1 MDPVHNPIQER
12 GVVRRP
18 LSELATA
25 LSRQLPLYGT
35 SCALVAAAR
44 PSGNATVVPGANLHR
59 QLADDLREA
68 GPTAKHESRRLEAG
82 DTVQRGAVHDMV
94 RVQPRE

>member
-1 MDPVHNPIQER
+1 LD
-12 GVVRRP
+12 
-18 LSELATA
+18 
-25 LSRQLPLYGT
+25 
-35 SCALVAAAR
+35 
-44 PSGNATVVPGANLHR
+44 R